1 MPRVFVSLGPPRES
15 SFAAPLGLLSDCHRR
30 IESFLADMHRIA
42 AERRGG
48 ALSDED
54 RTTLAGAV
62 RYFTVAAPRHT
73 ADEEESLFPRLRATG
88 GPQAEHALAALQ
100 RLEDDHDHADVC
112 HAEANRLAERWLTTG
127 TLDWSDAQTLI
138 ELLDTL
144 HGIYREHIAVE
155 DSTVF
160 PAAGAALDAGQIE
173 AIGRE
178 MAARRGLDFDRV
190 IGHRGASPPPVVEAR
205 MPFRSASERR

>member
-1 MPRVFVSLGPPRES
+1 MPRVFVNLGPPRES
-15 SFAAPLGLLSDCHRR
+15 SFASPLGLLCDCHRR
-30 IESFLADMHRIA
+30 IESFLADMRRIA
-42 AERRGG
+42 AEGRGG

-54 RTTLAGAV
+54 RATLAGAV

-73 ADEEESLFPRLRATG
+73 ADEEESLFPRLRAMG
-88 GPQAEHALAALQ
+88 GRQAEHALAALRQ
-100 RLEDDHDHADVC
+100 LEDDHDHADAC
-112 HAEANRLAERWLTTG
+112 HAEANGLAERWLAAG
-127 TLDWSDAQTLI
+127 TLDWSDAQRLT

-178 MAARRGLDFDRV
+178 MAVRRGLDFDRV
-190 IGHRGASPPPVVEAR
+190 VGGASAPPVVEAR
-205 MPFRSASERR
+205 MPFRSASERG